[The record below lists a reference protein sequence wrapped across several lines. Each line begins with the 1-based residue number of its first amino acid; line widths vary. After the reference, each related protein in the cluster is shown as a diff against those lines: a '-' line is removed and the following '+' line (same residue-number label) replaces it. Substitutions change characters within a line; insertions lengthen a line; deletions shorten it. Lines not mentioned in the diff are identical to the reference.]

1 MFIPIGVA
9 TTVAL
14 SDASIIVH
22 AEFCVWL
29 CRLVPD
35 VECTVATLLKLCHSH
50 SCAYSIVGSGVCNVG
65 RTNMAEL
72 ERETID
78 TQTSEVI
85 ASGAERSM
93 AVRAL

>member
-1 MFIPIGVA
+1 
-9 TTVAL
+9 
-14 SDASIIVH
+14 
-22 AEFCVWL
+22 
-29 CRLVPD
+29 
-35 VECTVATLLKLCHSH
+35 
-50 SCAYSIVGSGVCNVG
+50 
-65 RTNMAEL
+65 MAEL